1 MTNRLSRLLLATT
14 AGMLFTLSAC
24 GGDKGASTDTAQS
37 AAGTAT
43 DANAS
48 AGGASS
54 GGAQQLTPD
63 AGGKVIDVQ
72 MLTDEQGNNKFDPA
86 KFDAAKG
93 DVIRYHLKTGVHN
106 VHFLPD
112 SNPGKNGLPPA
123 SELLQL
129 PGQTHDVKVAFE
141 PGTYYFQCD
150 PHALLGM
157 VGHVTVK

>member
-1 MTNRLSRLLLATT
+1 MTNRISRLLLATT

-24 GGDKGASTDTAQS
+24 GGDKAATDTAQS
-37 AAGTAT
+37 AASTAT
-43 DANAS
+43 DANA
-48 AGGASS
+48 GAAA

-72 MLTDEQGNNKFDPA
+72 MLTDEQGNNKFDPN

-112 SNPGKNGLPPA
+112 SNPGKTGLPAA

-129 PGQTHDVKVAFE
+129 PGQTHDVKVSFE